1 MGNLGGAEIIMIVLV
16 ILIFFGPK
24 KIPEIAQ
31 GIGKGMREFKKAMK
45 DVEDELKIN
54 DTASKDTKRIE
65 PKDPEI
71 HTQSKSDINASAEH
85 TSLPGTA
92 DNSEKV

>member
-1 MGNLGGAEIIMIVLV
+1 MGNLGAGEIIIIVLV

-45 DVEDELKIN
+45 DVEDELKNPPAEKPAPKQIN
-54 DTASKDTKRIE
+54 QQSPDASSQTLNTNTESKE
-65 PKDPEI
+65 EAPK
-71 HTQSKSDINASAEH
+71 A
-85 TSLPGTA
+85 
-92 DNSEKV
+92 